1 LLGAIE
7 QPLSATGPKQKGTGF
22 LPGHWSGMLAKMAE
36 LTKLRLV
43 LKKGAQ
49 ELTAEA
55 ETHPESVAALE
66 FLRIASKIAE
76 LDRQIELL
84 TKDLLN
90 SQAPLG
96 IG

>member
-1 LLGAIE
+1 
-7 QPLSATGPKQKGTGF
+7 
-22 LPGHWSGMLAKMAE
+22 MLAKMAE

-43 LKKGAQ
+43 LKQGAE

-55 ETHPESVAALE
+55 ETHPESMAALE

-90 SQAPLG
+90 SQEPLG